1 MRKWFAL
8 TLVTL
13 LFTSGV
19 VARAEDDWVEDTP
32 YYEDDAWYDISE
44 WFDGNDYNPTDE
56 VAGRWDDEVYSA
68 EDDTGSDQDN
78 DTWYGYDT
86 RTGDNDDNWFYDY
99 YDYFPYSG
107 ERNTRRAQGNY
118 DYTSAYYDFDGDG
131 YYDAYSYGVDQD
143 SDGRFDSVG
152 YYSFNDAGR
161 NGERQARK
169 SSRNSS
175 QVEQVSGTIERIKN
189 VHVGNRQHILLEV
202 RDEQGQNTFVDVGRG
217 MKLKDVTLEKGN
229 HIDARGPKV
238 KVGQRSVVI
247 AQQITSEGR
256 STEIDRSGK
265 TYRGEIAGTR
275 TQRIRG
281 VNRRLVILMNPE
293 TRTKRIVDLG
303 PADKLNL
310 DLQEGDQVSVTGV
323 PVKIGN
329 RRLVLANRI
338 NANDQQVSIDRQRI
352 REQRTGRGDD
362 GDGVQRHADE
372 RSRNQDS

>member
-19 VARAEDDWVEDTP
+19 AARAEDDWVEDTP

-86 RTGDNDDNWFYDY
+86 RAGDNNDNWFYDY

-118 DYTSAYYDFDGDG
+118 NYTSAYYDFDGDG

-143 SDGRFDSVG
+143 GDGRFDSVG

-169 SSRNSS
+169 SSGNSS
-175 QVEQVSGTIERIKN
+175 QVQQVSGTIERIKN

-202 RDEQGQNTFVDVGRG
+202 RDEQGQNSFVDVGRG
-217 MKLKDVTLEKGN
+217 MKLKDVTLERGN

-362 GDGVQRHADE
+362 GDGVQRNADD